1 MSRQFGCG
9 FVALSW
15 CGSAAERGSRKTL
28 SPRSAGCLESGIE
41 QAIYSLRRDER
52 AVSGAPQN
60 AVESIFE
67 RAGRIISSCT
77 AAPSDIA
84 VGPDKNGAIGLDSVD
99 LPPSPLGIGEF
110 PAFADRMR
118 YQLGPVWRAEAR
130 SGLHPCAA
138 FRSSQQ
144 HETGAEQIDR
154 RYALAVTFEP
164 DMRRPTTRSCRR
176 HVLRNRIGDRRRQRP
191 VRDHRARL
199 IRRAE
204 NQPLL
209 V

>member
-9 FVALSW
+9 FVTLSC
-15 CGSAAERGSRKTL
+15 CGLAIERGSRKTL

-41 QAIYSLRRDER
+41 QAIHSLRRDER
-52 AVSGAPQN
+52 AVSAAPQN

-67 RAGRIISSCT
+67 GAGRIISSCT

-110 PAFADRMR
+110 PACADRMCN
-118 YQLGPVWRAEAR
+118 QLGTVRRPEPR
-130 SGLHPCAA
+130 SGFHPCAA
-138 FRSSQQ
+138 VRPGQQ

-154 RYALAVTFEP
+154 RY
-164 DMRRPTTRSCRR
+164 
-176 HVLRNRIGDRRRQRP
+176 
-191 VRDHRARL
+191 
-199 IRRAE
+199 
-204 NQPLL
+204 
-209 V
+209 